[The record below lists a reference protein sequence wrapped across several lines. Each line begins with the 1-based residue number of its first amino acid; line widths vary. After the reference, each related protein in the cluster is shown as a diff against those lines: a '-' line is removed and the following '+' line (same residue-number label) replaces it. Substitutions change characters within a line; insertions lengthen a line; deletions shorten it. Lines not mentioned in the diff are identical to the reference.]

1 MTYSRASLGQKI
13 VDLNSQAI
21 PVNTMPV
28 FDSSNFYHSQIS
40 PEILDEK
47 TFNTKKSLFS
57 QPDFRVFP
65 NWSSESETGDE
76 SWLDDEH
83 LADELA
89 QLFIREEIL
98 NDEHLADELASL
110 EQYLLESQTVLV
122 ACPKNMPPWE
132 NAWWGEKVLKEL
144 EA

>member
-1 MTYSRASLGQKI
+1 MTYSRADLELKI
-13 VDLNSQAI
+13 VDLNSKAI
-21 PVNTMPV
+21 PVTDMAA
-28 FDSSNFYHSQIS
+28 FDFSNFYHSQIS

-57 QPDFRVFP
+57 QTDFRLFP

-83 LADELA
+83 LADDLA

-98 NDEHLADELASL
+98 DDEQLADELASL
-110 EQYLLESQTVLV
+110 EKYLLESQTVLV
-122 ACPKNMPPWE
+122 ACPKNMPCWE

-144 EA
+144 ET

>member
-1 MTYSRASLGQKI
+1 MA
-13 VDLNSQAI
+13 D
-21 PVNTMPV
+21 
-28 FDSSNFYHSQIS
+28 FDSSNFYNSKIS
-40 PEILDEK
+40 SEILDKK
-47 TFNTKKSLFS
+47 TFNTKKYLLS

-98 NDEHLADELASL
+98 DDEQLADELASL

-144 EA
+144 EC

>member
-1 MTYSRASLGQKI
+1 MTYSRADIGLKI

-21 PVNTMPV
+21 PVTDMAA
-28 FDSSNFYHSQIS
+28 FDSSNFYNSQIS
-40 PEILDEK
+40 PETLDEK

-57 QPDFRVFP
+57 QTDFRVFP

-98 NDEHLADELASL
+98 DDNQLADELASL
-110 EQYLLESQTVLV
+110 EQYLLESQTALV

>member
-21 PVNTMPV
+21 PVTAMSS
-28 FDSSNFYHSQIS
+28 FDSSNFYHSPIS

-57 QPDFRVFP
+57 QSDFRVFP
-65 NWSSESETGDE
+65 NWSSESGTADET
-76 SWLDDEH
+76 WLDDEY

-89 QLFIREEIL
+89 QLFIRDEIL
-98 NDEHLADELASL
+98 DDDQLVKELASL

>member
-13 VDLNSQAI
+13 VDLNSQAS
-21 PVNTMPV
+21 PVKAMAV
-28 FDSSNFYHSQIS
+28 FDSSNFYHPQIS

-47 TFNTKKSLFS
+47 TFNTKKYLFS

-65 NWSSESETGDE
+65 NWSSESRTGDE
-76 SWLDDEH
+76 SWLNDKH
-83 LADELA
+83 LADDLA
-89 QLFIREEIL
+89 QLFIRDEIL
-98 NDEHLADELASL
+98 DDEQLADELASL

-122 ACPKNMPPWE
+122 ACPKNMPRWE

-144 EA
+144 ES